1 MQETSLYDNQ
11 VSDIVE
17 AQNGNKSA
25 MEKLINT
32 NNGLIWSI
40 VKRFLDRGHETE
52 DLYQIAVMGFMKA
65 IKKFD
70 TSFEVKLSTYAV
82 PYILGELRRYIQ
94 TEGPIKIS
102 RSIKE
107 LLYKISEI
115 EKEYLKKGKEASIE
129 EIAKE
134 AGVPKEEIV
143 IALESKK
150 PVNSIYENESDDDGV
165 SIEDKISTNVDEQT
179 LITNKIVISELIESL
194 NEREKQ
200 IILLRY
206 FRGKTQTEVAK
217 VMGVNQVQI
226 SRIEK
231 RVLEI
236 MKRNLTDNNAV
247 TA

>member
-1 MQETSLYDNQ
+1 MLETSLYENQ

-25 MEKLINT
+25 MEKLINV

-40 VKRFLDRGHETE
+40 VKRFLDRGYETD

-102 RSIKE
+102 RTIKE
-107 LLYKISEI
+107 LLYKISEV
-115 EKEYLKKGKEASIE
+115 EKEYLKNGKEASIE
-129 EIAKE
+129 ETAKE
-134 AGVPKEEIV
+134 IGVSKEEVV
-143 IALESKK
+143 IALESRK
-150 PVNSIYENESDDDGV
+150 PVNSIYESETDDEGL
-165 SIEDKISTNVDEQT
+165 SIADKLSTNVDEQT
-179 LITNKIVISELIESL
+179 LITNKIAISELIENL
-194 NEREKQ
+194 GEKEKQ
-200 IILLRY
+200 VILLRY

-231 RVLEI
+231 RVLDV
-236 MKRNLTDNNAV
+236 MKRKLTDNSAI

>member
-1 MQETSLYDNQ
+1 MQETSLYENQ

-25 MEKLINT
+25 MEKLINV

-40 VKRFLDRGHETE
+40 VKRFLDRGYETD
-52 DLYQIAVMGFMKA
+52 DLYQVAAMGFMKA

-94 TEGPIKIS
+94 TDGPIKIS

-107 LLYKISEI
+107 LLYKISEV

-134 AGVPKEEIV
+134 LSVSKEEIV

-150 PVNSIYENESDDDGV
+150 PVNSIYENEPDDDGV
-165 SIEDKISTNVDEQT
+165 SIEDKLSTNIDEQT
-179 LITNKIVISELIESL
+179 LITNKLVISELIENL
-194 NEREKQ
+194 GEREKQ
-200 IILLRY
+200 VILLRY

-217 VMGVNQVQI
+217 VIGVNQVQI

-231 RVLEI
+231 RVLDM
-236 MKRNLTDNNAV
+236 MKRKLTDNSAV

>member
-1 MQETSLYDNQ
+1 MLEPSLYENQ
-11 VSDIVE
+11 VSDIIE
-17 AQNGNKSA
+17 AQNGDKAA
-25 MEKLINT
+25 MEKLINN

-40 VKRFLDRGHETE
+40 VKRFIDRGYETE
-52 DLYQIAVMGFMKA
+52 DLYQIAVIGFIRA

-82 PYILGELRRYIQ
+82 PYILGDLRRYMQ

-107 LLYKISEI
+107 LLYKISEL

-129 EIAKE
+129 EIANEIGVSKE
-134 AGVPKEEIV
+134 DIV
-143 IALESKK
+143 MALESKK
-150 PVNSIYENESDDDGV
+150 PVNSIYENESDEEGL
-165 SIEDKISTNVDEQT
+165 SLMDKISTNVDEQT
-179 LITNKIVISELIESL
+179 LIANKLTISELIENL
-194 NEREKQ
+194 EEKEKQ

-231 RVLEI
+231 RVLEL
-236 MKRNLTDNNAV
+236 MKRKLTDDSAI